1 MRFALINDKNLV
13 VSVIVWPKGQF
24 KAPAGHTVVQSDVA
38 QPGSVY
44 DPKAGK
50 FFPVGTVLK

>member
-1 MRFALINDKNLV
+1 MRYAIVNEKNIV
-13 VSVIVWPKGQF
+13 VSVIVWNKGQF
-24 KAPAGHTVVQSDVA
+24 KAPRNQTVVQSDMA

-44 DPKAGK
+44 DPKEGK